1 MLLEDGQR
9 RYVWGRG
16 LAYATTAA
24 GTSVAHVYHQ
34 DGLGTVRAL
43 TDAAAALSDT
53 YRHDPFGLDAGHQ
66 GPSPQP
72 FGYTG
77 QQVDAE
83 TGLVYLR
90 ARYYDP
96 GLGRFLQRDP
106 YPGGVRQFSAG
117 ESGRCG
123 RKRRFQG

>member
-43 TDAAAALSDT
+43 TDAVQPALAEI
-53 YRHDPFGLDAGHQ
+53 HGLDVVARVASLIRVEDCPPWG
-66 GPSPQP
+66 
-72 FGYTG
+72 
-77 QQVDAE
+77 
-83 TGLVYLR
+83 R
-90 ARYYDP
+90 AAPMHR
-96 GLGRFLQRDP
+96 GW
-106 YPGGVRQFSAG
+106 
-117 ESGRCG
+117 RCG
-123 RKRRFQG
+123 